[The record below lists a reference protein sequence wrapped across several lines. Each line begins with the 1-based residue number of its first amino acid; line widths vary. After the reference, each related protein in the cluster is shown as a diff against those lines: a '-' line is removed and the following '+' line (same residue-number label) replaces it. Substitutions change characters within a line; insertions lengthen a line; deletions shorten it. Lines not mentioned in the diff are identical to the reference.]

1 MGTWDRR
8 DVSNSRGKKIRL
20 VVGLLSTA
28 DQLASALAELGK
40 RNLMPEQIRLI
51 GQPSV
56 LDSFLGRSPTGNHSA
71 APAQSWTVFRPEP
84 HGTFG
89 PSPEGANP
97 DGQVLEHIRAIVG
110 ARYWALRRQAQQ
122 LDRHL
127 GTGGVLI
134 VVKADTD
141 DQEWEACTAL
151 LRHASGIQTH
161 EVADSQR

>member
-8 DVSNSRGKKIRL
+8 DVSNSRGKKLRL
-20 VVGLLSTA
+20 VVGLLTA
-28 DQLASALAELGK
+28 DQLASALAELGE
-40 RNLMPEQIRLI
+40 RQLTADRIRLI
-51 GQPSV
+51 AQPGV
-56 LDSFLGRSPTGNHSA
+56 LEALPGRSSPANHPSES
-71 APAQSWTVFRPEP
+71 AQSWTIFHPAAD
-84 HGTFG
+84 GTFL
-89 PSPEGANP
+89 PCPEGANP
-97 DGQVLEHIRAIVG
+97 DGEVLEHIRAIVG

-127 GTGGVLI
+127 GAGGVLI
-134 VVKADTD
+134 VVKVDTD